1 MNRKNSGKTKTQRD
15 KNKRLVGAWVEL
27 DIYEALKLRAQ
38 KDERG
43 NATLVVY
50 RALKEYLAPEL
61 AKIEMKRV
69 APQ

>member
-1 MNRKNSGKTKTQRD
+1 MNKKNPPKPQPKRH

-61 AKIEMKRV
+61 ARIEMKRV